1 MCYLDFC
8 LKRKTLFLKVNNQS
22 LKLPSFNY
30 DMEFSSVQKFFHRT
44 FSPSRNNLKRNLDF
58 FPHIGVVTPSPSP
71 LPLPVGVHEHIHFD
85 WPRGEHCCQNS
96 PAEYHFY
103 KVILYP
109 ADHDE
114 TSRDP
119 GALMSQMRSWVSQ
132 MVESWP
138 RLHAAHAPPHYEQSA
153 LRNEFY
159 FSHLEVAA
167 VSTRLGC
174 FSSVILKHKMFNSD
188 LNSARALKPPVAVAG

>member
-58 FPHIGVVTPSPSP
+58 SPHIGVVTPSPSP

-96 PAEYHFY
+96 PPEYHFY

-119 GALMSQMRSWVSQ
+119 GSGSDVTNEELSQPDGGELAKATR
-132 MVESWP
+132 
-138 RLHAAHAPPHYEQSA
+138 HARAPA
-153 LRNEFY
+153 LRTIRAQERVLF
-159 FSHLEVAA
+159 
-167 VSTRLGC
+167 
-174 FSSVILKHKMFNSD
+174 FSS
-188 LNSARALKPPVAVAG
+188 

>member
-1 MCYLDFC
+1 
-8 LKRKTLFLKVNNQS
+8 
-22 LKLPSFNY
+22 
-30 DMEFSSVQKFFHRT
+30 
-44 FSPSRNNLKRNLDF
+44 
-58 FPHIGVVTPSPSP
+58 
-71 LPLPVGVHEHIHFD
+71 
-85 WPRGEHCCQNS
+85 
-96 PAEYHFY
+96 
-103 KVILYP
+103 
-109 ADHDE
+109 
-114 TSRDP
+114 
-119 GALMSQMRSWVSQ
+119 

-188 LNSARALKPPVAVAG
+188 LNSARALKPPGKFSQITFARFDNVFYNYEDPGLARLRLLAQLVYRSQSQSSRREERAIQ